1 MRLFFIIFTFIFLPF
16 LSEAQF
22 YYGLQT
28 EFGKSRVQYKEFN
41 WTSYQFQEFDTYY
54 YRGGKPLA
62 KYTATTAHIQLQK
75 IEKGEYSD
83 KKAKEILVIADEYFK
98 IRDAKEKRKI
108 SNLINK
114 LNKTTK

>member
-1 MRLFFIIFTFIFLPF
+1 MLKFLVCLLSICLLFSGTDLKKEKGKLKGRKLW
-16 LSEAQF
+16 LSYDNTLISNLE
-22 YYGLQT
+22 
-28 EFGKSRVQYKEFN
+28 
-41 WTSYQFQEFDTYY
+41 
-54 YRGGKPLA
+54 
-62 KYTATTAHIQLQK
+62 IQLQK

-108 SNLINK
+108 SNLIKK